1 VVASG
6 RAFGSVS
13 NRAAGPMLL
22 DGILDHNRGF
32 VRGRNAQPLPS
43 PEILRLAVIA
53 CYDPR
58 LDTLLPEAL
67 GIEPE
72 KAFFL
77 RAAGNVVRP
86 DGDPLR
92 SLALAVF
99 LFGVTEVLVVGHTSC
114 RMAAFATAPFIEAF
128 RARGVAREGFG
139 PRDLRDWAGAIPDP
153 RRGVQ
158 SSVAAISAAPFLP
171 ADLSVGGLLLDDT
184 TGALEVVV
192 GPDAART
199 EAPAAAGVPADRPEP
214 PPPPT
219 PALPEPLGPTQAPPD
234 LSREMEA
241 IRSFVSALETT
252 AAWRGELA
260 QLRTALYKQRS
271 PLARLTLIEGFLRRS
286 AVNARGVH
294 GAFERL
300 KSETVSAGRALDIE
314 RLIDL
319 FRGESKRAR

>member
-1 VVASG
+1 
-6 RAFGSVS
+6 
-13 NRAAGPMLL
+13 MLL

-32 VRGRNAQPLPS
+32 VRGRSARPLAP
-43 PEILRLAVIA
+43 PEIRQLAVIA

-77 RAAGNVVRP
+77 RAAGTVVRP

-92 SLALAVF
+92 SLALAVY

-114 RMAAFATAPFIEAF
+114 RMAAFATAQFIEAF

-139 PRDLRDWAGAIPDP
+139 PRDLREWAGAIPDP

-158 SSVAAISAAPFLP
+158 SSVAAISGAPFLP
-171 ADLSVGGLLLDDT
+171 ADLSVAGLVLDDT
-184 TGALEVVV
+184 SGALEVVV
-192 GPDAART
+192 GPGVART
-199 EAPAAAGVPADRPEP
+199 EAPAPISVPADRPEP
-214 PPPPT
+214 PAPPT
-219 PALPEPLGPTQAPPD
+219 PAAPALSGTTQAPPERT
-234 LSREMEA
+234 RELEA

-260 QLRTALYKQRS
+260 QLRAAMNKQRS
-271 PLARLTLIEGFLRRS
+271 PLARLTLIENFLRRS
-286 AVNARGVH
+286 AVNAQGVH
-294 GAFERL
+294 RAFERL
-300 KSETVSAGRALDIE
+300 KSETASAGRALDVE

-319 FRGESKRAR
+319 FRGESERTR

>member
-1 VVASG
+1 
-6 RAFGSVS
+6 
-13 NRAAGPMLL
+13 MLL

-32 VRGRNAQPLPS
+32 VHGRDARPLPP
-43 PEILRLAVIA
+43 PETLRLAVIA

-58 LDTLLPEAL
+58 LDRLLPEAL

-92 SLALAVF
+92 SLALAVY
-99 LFGVTEVLVVGHTSC
+99 LFGVSEVLVVGHSSC
-114 RMAAFATAPFIEAF
+114 RMASFATAPFIEAF

-139 PRDLRDWAGAIPDP
+139 PRDLREWAGAIPDP

-158 SSVAAISAAPFLP
+158 SSVAAIAGAPFLP
-171 ADLSVGGLLLDDT
+171 ADLSVAGLLLDDT

-192 GPDAART
+192 NPGVART
-199 EAPAAAGVPADRPEP
+199 EPPAPTPVPADRPDP
-214 PPPPT
+214 PAPPT
-219 PALPEPLGPTQAPPD
+219 VPRAAETAVTQQPLPP

-260 QLRTALYKQRS
+260 QLRAAMNKQRS
-271 PLARLTLIEGFLRRS
+271 PLARLTLIESFLRRS
-286 AVNARGVH
+286 AVNAKGVH
-294 GAFERL
+294 SAFERL
-300 KSETVSAGRALDIE
+300 KNETVSAGRALDVE